1 MDFFSSGYPASTLVA
16 NAASGAQTSIASL
29 GPVIEVVAGIILA
42 FIVVRYLIGLFKH
55 VGKR

>member
-1 MDFFSSGYPASTLVA
+1 MDFFTSSSTASSLVA
-16 NAASGAQTSIASL
+16 NVGGAAQTSIASL

-42 FIVVRYLIGLFKH
+42 FIVVRYSIGLFKH